1 MSTCQQ
7 VARPLVR
14 CLRQAGPGAATCST
28 RSVAVAAVRP
38 FSSTPMRKDEGT
50 TTTTTPSADSTTTTT
65 PPPPP
70 PSATEAKAAVADTVV
85 GGPELGS
92 RRRRAALA
100 TTGNLPFEQLPYQA
114 FQEAR
119 KILQQDRAAKIAQ
132 IVKETEKIKLIEARD
147 ASEFEG
153 GEAAKQTRIKSLRN
167 YIEELKILADINDP
181 EVKRRFEDGRG
192 DMTKPVYRVL
202 AERRWR
208 SMDYK
213 IIAQRI
219 SQFHVVPDLL
229 PAFDPTMDVKLS
241 FRGYQVSPGAI
252 LDSRVTEVAPTLR
265 MQVFDKGERLLTVVV
280 IDSDVP
286 DVTHDNFKRRC
297 HFLAANIP
305 WDPSKTVLSLRSVG
319 DRVEGDVGKPW
330 LPPFAQKGSPYHRLN
345 VFVLEQKPGAKI
357 DGEALRK
364 HLENRENFSLKGF
377 REKFDLEPVGFNL
390 FRSEWDEGTA
400 EVMERHGIPG
410 AEVEFKRQKFAS
422 LKPPRKARGW
432 EAKRQKPK
440 YKSLWKYVKRIA

>member
-1 MSTCQQ
+1 
-7 VARPLVR
+7 
-14 CLRQAGPGAATCST
+14 
-28 RSVAVAAVRP
+28 
-38 FSSTPMRKDEGT
+38 
-50 TTTTTPSADSTTTTT
+50 
-65 PPPPP
+65 
-70 PSATEAKAAVADTVV
+70 
-85 GGPELGS
+85 
-92 RRRRAALA
+92 
-100 TTGNLPFEQLPYQA
+100 
-114 FQEAR
+114 
-119 KILQQDRAAKIAQ
+119 
-132 IVKETEKIKLIEARD
+132 
-147 ASEFEG
+147 
-153 GEAAKQTRIKSLRN
+153 
-167 YIEELKILADINDP
+167 
-181 EVKRRFEDGRG
+181 
-192 DMTKPVYRVL
+192 MTKPVYRFM

-286 DVTHDNFKRRC
+286 DVMHDNFKRRC

-357 DGEALRK
+357 DGEALKK

-377 REKFDLEPVGFNL
+377 REKFNLEPVGFNL